1 MTSLLNPEKW
11 VDLHG
16 DILFRFAMM
25 RVGNPETASE
35 LVQETFLAALK
46 SSSQFKGK
54 SSERTWLIGI
64 LKFKILDHFRG
75 NQKSKTEVSLQSHPG
90 EEIDRFFQK
99 SGPWKDHP
107 QSWGQLPSKTLENKE
122 LLAVFQRCVR
132 ELPDRLRQIF
142 TLREIDQIKSDEVCN
157 VFQIS
162 PTNLVVMMHRAR
174 LRLRKCLEVK
184 WFGTPG
190 KEEPTGKKPEK

>member
-54 SSERTWLIGI
+54 SSETRKVKPKSPSSLIPGRKSTAFFKKAVRGKTI
-64 LKFKILDHFRG
+64 LKAGVSFPPKPL
-75 NQKSKTEVSLQSHPG
+75 KTRS
-90 EEIDRFFQK
+90 F
-99 SGPWKDHP
+99 
-107 QSWGQLPSKTLENKE
+107 
-122 LLAVFQRCVR
+122 
-132 ELPDRLRQIF
+132 
-142 TLREIDQIKSDEVCN
+142 
-157 VFQIS
+157 
-162 PTNLVVMMHRAR
+162 
-174 LRLRKCLEVK
+174 
-184 WFGTPG
+184 
-190 KEEPTGKKPEK
+190 